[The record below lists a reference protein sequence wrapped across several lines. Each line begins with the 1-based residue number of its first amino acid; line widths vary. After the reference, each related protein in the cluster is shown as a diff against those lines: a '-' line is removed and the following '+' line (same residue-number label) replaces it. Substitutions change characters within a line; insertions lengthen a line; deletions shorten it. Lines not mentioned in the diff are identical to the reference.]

1 MIRPYNEGYCY
12 PLFFLM
18 GSKFFRRLMRP
29 TVPGFSMAEILIA
42 IVIITILT
50 IASIS
55 VYTAQIQKARDT
67 ERKNDVAKVAGF
79 VDEIIAKFGI
89 PPMENPSTRRKLP
102 ADCALTAANPDLL
115 KCFKKLKMSTDEDL
129 KAVLSD
135 PLQGT
140 LNQRTS
146 GAGDRTYG
154 YFYGADQN
162 AYKICTMMEDQ
173 GAYDILNSNY
183 EGTTEQFADG
193 KNDNLFCVK
202 FNSGGNEHSG
212 VSKIVDPAG
221 TSS

>member
-1 MIRPYNEGYCY
+1 MDVHYFKR
-12 PLFFLM
+12 FL
-18 GSKFFRRLMRP
+18 RP

-102 ADCALTAANPDLL
+102 SECALTGASPDLF
-115 KCFKKLKMSTDEDL
+115 KCFQKLKMSTDDDL
-129 KAVLSD
+129 KMVVTD

-146 GAGDRTYG
+146 GAGDRSYG

-162 AYKICTMMEDQ
+162 AYKICTMLEDQ

-183 EGTTEQFADG
+183 EGTDEKYAEG
-193 KNDNLFCVK
+193 KSDNLYCIK
-202 FNSGGNEHSG
+202 FNSGGKEHNG
-212 VSKIVDPAG
+212 VSKILDPVG
-221 TSS
+221 ISS